1 MNSLW
6 PSRASSAANEAAKK
20 EKEAAPPPPVA
31 EPPAQKTGVD
41 QDGTVDTSAAG
52 PADTSKPTPPPVSLA
67 KRPLL
72 VRNQQP
78 SAPSISPAVPSA
90 PAPPIPNTANS
101 NETNDASQQQ
111 QQQPQQGQPQQQQSQ
126 QPQQQQQQ
134 NVPPNDSLS
143 LAQLRRIVNDF
154 PNREPIAYDYEY
166 TDMGPLEEEIDEWF
180 GYNFWQWV
188 RLNAANRAFHTA
200 WGRYF
205 ASPESSPTEDMAL
218 PPPQPPGWEEVD
230 VLKRRA
236 FLTSILGNIRPLG
249 EDNEDRMVRG
259 EAIGAV
265 VYLVLGRWTETVTVR
280 KVGMLTGV
288 VEGKCKS
295 AATKVQMDAMKEGV
309 KVLAESGGVEVI
321 WDALRAAF
329 EPFWEDEPPQNL
341 QMQAEELIHLMTVMY
356 VVIQMTLEDP
366 EVMEEVRARLLA
378 LNPNLVDFFML
389 ATAKLRWD
397 EAGVLP
403 QTQIFL
409 LFWKSILLV
418 FGGMKELEETKKATS
433 ERETNEK
440 DKELITAS
448 PLDYHVFRQ
457 EITSKYPAYVP
468 PQPAI
473 PLQAEHTSLLP
484 HLPSHPP
491 RNTAQNGIISGP
503 PNQMGGGSILNQP
516 VHIATP
522 APSPPPSPAAGGK
535 GTKKQNYQTNQN
547 FPFMYPPLDAT
558 SNSAGGKGG
567 AGLQD
572 RLVGRKWEGSD
583 VPASIMEAG
592 ELFSKRVRMTRA
604 TRQLWEE
611 RERFLK
617 DDLGDGGWEGADQ
630 DLIDELDLDGLT
642 LEEKEELGLL
652 KPGEKDQKGTKSGA
666 DYGPREIDNS
676 TKRRLDAVE
685 EFYKA
690 ALPQLQSVVV
700 VLLKQILAIASYM
713 VNTNANGQQQGGGPP
728 PGRPNGQGQG
738 PGPNGTGG
746 KEPDPGSPSDADV
759 DEMRTR
765 EIAAKAA
772 TGTLILLLKWLKLSH
787 VLKFE
792 YLTQLLLDSCY
803 IPLVLKL
810 FAVHDVQQVVEHKLD
825 RLEHSFFYFCG
836 SRAGVIP
843 HPGVPNPTATEFEDV
858 EEVSEEEDDAVPPPI
873 KRRRSPTTTPDQQ
886 QAASQGSQQPS
897 DAQQQQTLP
906 TRPEVDEL
914 GYPVNPLPS
923 EPITDFSRRNF
934 FCLINYLRIM
944 QKICKNKAHRNLLL
958 VQYKSSPILR
968 KTLKVPQQEL
978 RLYTLKLFK
987 NQVPY
992 CGRKWRQSNMRVIT
1006 AIYLYCR
1013 PELRDEWLAG
1023 SDIDAEVEE
1032 ALPLEQALR
1041 SLTHWFNVRKYPET
1055 MAVYDRERGERVM
1068 MEKIEHSFFLREM
1081 EKLDPGGLG
1090 GFGGGFGGDMMMG
1103 PEMMAMGGMGE
1114 EQQMAY
1120 MMQQAQIQRELQLQQ
1135 HQQQQQQQQNYQQ
1148 LVNAQAAQQMH
1159 VQQQQQQQQQY
1170 QGQGQQQS
1178 GGWEQDGGQGQAWGM
1193 S

>member
-6 PSRASSAANEAAKK
+6 PSRASGAANDASKK
-20 EKEAAPPPPVA
+20 GKEASQPPAA

-41 QDGTVDTSAAG
+41 QDGTVDASAAG
-52 PADTSKPTPPPVSLA
+52 PANTSKPPPPPPTSLA

-78 SAPSISPAVPSA
+78 SAPSIPPAVPSG

-101 NETNDASQQQ
+101 NETNDASQ
-111 QQQPQQGQPQQQQSQ
+111 PQQQQGQ
-126 QPQQQQQQ
+126 QSQQQQQQ
-134 NVPPNDSLS
+134 NVSPNDSLS

-180 GYNFWQWV
+180 MYNFWQWV

-200 WGRYF
+200 WGKYF
-205 ASPESSPTEDMAL
+205 ASPESSPTESQAQ
-218 PPPQPPGWEEVD
+218 PPPGWDEVD
-230 VLKRRA
+230 VSTRKE
-236 FLTSILGNIRPLG
+236 FITSILGHIKPLS
-249 EDNEDRMVRG
+249 DDQDDRMVRG

-280 KVGMLTGV
+280 KVGMLNGV

-295 AATKVQMDAMKEGV
+295 AATKVQLDAMKEGV
-309 KVLAESGGVEVI
+309 RVLAECGGVEVM
-321 WDALRAAF
+321 WDALRGAF
-329 EPFWEDEPPQNL
+329 EPFWADEPPQSL

-356 VVIQMTLEDP
+356 VVIQVTLEDSAG
-366 EVMEEVRARLLA
+366 MEEVRPRLLA
-378 LNPNLVDFFML
+378 LNPNLVDFLML

-397 EAGVLP
+397 EAGILP

-418 FGGMKELEETKKATS
+418 FGGMKELAETKKATS
-433 ERETNEK
+433 EREINEK
-440 DKELITAS
+440 DMELITAS

-473 PLQAEHTSLLP
+473 PLEAEHTSLLP

-491 RNTAQNGIISGP
+491 RNTAQTGIISGP
-503 PNQMGGGSILNQP
+503 PNQTGGGSILNQP

-535 GTKKQNYQTNQN
+535 GAKKQNYQTNQN

-572 RLVGRKWEGSD
+572 LLVGRKWEGSD

-604 TRQLWEE
+604 TRQLWDE
-611 RERFLK
+611 REKFLK
-617 DDLGDGGWEGADQ
+617 EGRGGCEGADE
-630 DLIDELDLDGLT
+630 DLIDELDLDELT
-642 LEEKEELGLL
+642 LEEKEELGLV
-652 KPGEKDQKGTKSGA
+652 KPGDKDGKASRSGA
-666 DYGPREIDNS
+666 DYGPREVDDN

-685 EFYKA
+685 EFYKE

-700 VLLKQILAIASYM
+700 VLLKQVLAIASNM
-713 VNTNANGQQQGGGPP
+713 VIASPNGQQQGGGPP
-728 PGRPNGQGQG
+728 AGRANGPSQA
-738 PGPNGTGG
+738 PGPSGAGG
-746 KEPDPGSPSDADV
+746 KGPDPGSPSDADV
-759 DEMRTR
+759 DEMRNR

-772 TGTLILLLKWLKLSH
+772 TGILILLLKWLKLSH

-810 FAVHDVQQVVEHKLD
+810 FAVHDVQQVVENKLD

-843 HPGVPNPTATEFEDV
+843 HPGMPNPTATEFEDV
-858 EEVSEEEDDAVPPPI
+858 EEVSEEEDDAAPPPI

-886 QAASQGSQQPS
+886 GASQDAQQS
-897 DAQQQQTLP
+897 FDAQQQQAPP

-1006 AIYLYCR
+1006 AVYLYCR

-1055 MAVYDRERGERVM
+1055 MAVFDREKGKRVM
-1068 MEKIEHSFFLREM
+1068 MEKIERSFFMREM
-1081 EKLDPGGLG
+1081 EKLDPGGGLG
-1090 GFGGGFGGDMMMG
+1090 LGFGFGGDGLMMG
-1103 PEMMAMGGMGE
+1103 PEMMMMGDEQMGYG
-1114 EQQMAY
+1114 Y
-1120 MMQQAQIQRELQLQQ
+1120 MMQQAQMQRELQ
-1135 HQQQQQQQQNYQQ
+1135 QQQSYQQ
-1148 LVNAQAAQQMH
+1148 MMH
-1159 VQQQQQQQQQY
+1159 AHQQQQY
-1170 QGQGQQQS
+1170 QGQGQGQQQQQQQG
-1178 GGWEQDGGQGQAWGM
+1178 GGWEGEGGQPGQGQAWGM